1 MDVVISG
8 QVNGQMAIGMGGG
21 EGYDYCMRQLAGRM
35 HEDERGKL
43 TLLQPVR
50 AR

>member
-1 MDVVISG
+1 MDERILG
-8 QVNGQMAIGMGGG
+8 WGG
-21 EGYDYCMRQLAGRM
+21 EGYDYCMRQMVGCM
-35 HEDERGKL
+35 DEDERGKL